1 MDNILYISGDGLFD
15 STQNIIYHKHF
26 SIHSTKNYFISRELK
41 TIVSNSEVINFS
53 WWFGH
58 PRFIVKLESSGL
70 RGTTRIKT
78 IITKFIN
85 LISRIIIYWK
95 IKINSVDL
103 IVFSDNLFFL
113 DILLIRRIKKLTSSK
128 IILLSGVSPKY
139 LLPQSHKECIP
150 YFDNIFISD
159 PGHEAEWKQYGAT
172 NINVLPLSASCPN
185 TFQRIVKKNINREKY
200 DIVFIG
206 RLDLGGNEHRIKI
219 LNFLLSKG
227 VEIKIWTMYMSKK
240 YLNKYLNKYPL
251 VKNNIMGSAYGEEMV
266 KILGQSKIALNI
278 HDPSQPCGGNL
289 RLFEIPSTKT
299 FQIVDKCPSDWFIDG
314 HEIVLF
320 TDKYELLSK
329 VNYYLNNDQ
338 ERIRISNN
346 GYKRL
351 LKEHTYQHR
360 VKEILR
366 TIHY

>member
-1 MDNILYISGDGLFD
+1 MKKINKILYISGDGIWN
-15 STQNIIYHKHF
+15 SGENKIYHKRF
-26 SIHSTKNYFISRELK
+26 SFHSTKNYFISRELK
-41 TIVSNSEVINFS
+41 SIVSHSEVINFS

-70 RGTTRIKT
+70 RGTTRIK
-78 IITKFIN
+78 IITTKIIN
-85 LISRIIIYWK
+85 LISRFIIYWK
-95 IKINSVDL
+95 IIINSVDL
-103 IVFSDNLFFL
+103 IIFSDNLFFL
-113 DILLIRRIKKLTSSK
+113 DILLIKSIKKLTSSK
-128 IILLSGVSPKY
+128 LIFLSGVSPKY

-159 PGHEAEWKQYGAT
+159 PGHEAQWKQYGAT

-227 VEIKIWTMYMSKK
+227 VEIKIWTLYMSK
-240 YLNKYLNKYPL
+240 KYLNKYPL

-266 KILGQSKIALNI
+266 KILAQSKIVLNI
-278 HDPSQPCGGNL
+278 HGKSVPYGGNI
-289 RLFEIPSTKT
+289 RLFEIPATKS
-299 FQIVDKCPSDWFIDG
+299 FQIADKCPKDWFINGD
-314 HEIVLF
+314 EIILF
-320 TDKYELLSK
+320 KDNQDLLDKVS
-329 VNYYLNNDQ
+329 YYLHDDK
-338 ERIRISNN
+338 ERLRIAHN

-351 LKEHTYQHR
+351 LKEHTYEHR
-360 VKEILR
+360 MKKVLQIVQG
-366 TIHY
+366 

>member
-1 MDNILYISGDGLFD
+1 MDNILYISGDGIWN
-15 STQNIIYHKHF
+15 SGQNKIYHKHF

-41 TIVSNSEVINFS
+41 SIVSHCEVINFS

-70 RGTTRIKT
+70 RGTTRIK
-78 IITKFIN
+78 IITTKIIN
-85 LISRIIIYWK
+85 LISRFIIYWK
-95 IKINSVDL
+95 IIINSVDL
-103 IVFSDNLFFL
+103 IIFSDNLFFL
-113 DILLIRRIKKLTSSK
+113 DILLIKSIKKLSSSK
-128 IILLSGVSPKY
+128 LIFLSGVSPKY
-139 LLPQSHKECIP
+139 LFPQSHKECIP

-159 PGHEAEWKQYGAT
+159 PGHEAQWKQYGAT

-227 VEIKIWTMYMSKK
+227 VEIKIWTLYMSK
-240 YLNKYLNKYPL
+240 KYLNKYPL

-266 KILGQSKIALNI
+266 KILVQSKIALNI

-289 RLFEIPSTKT
+289 RLFEIPGAKT
-299 FQIVDKCPSDWFIDG
+299 LQIADKCPSDWFIDG
-314 HEIVLF
+314 HEIVLYKNKEDF
-320 TDKYELLSK
+320 LRKI
-329 VNYYLNNDQ
+329 NYFVDNDEER
-338 ERIRISNN
+338 ERIAKN
-346 GYKRL
+346 GYGKLVR
-351 LKEHTYQHR
+351 EHQYKHR
-360 VKEILR
+360 VKKLLNI
-366 TIHY
+366 IHH